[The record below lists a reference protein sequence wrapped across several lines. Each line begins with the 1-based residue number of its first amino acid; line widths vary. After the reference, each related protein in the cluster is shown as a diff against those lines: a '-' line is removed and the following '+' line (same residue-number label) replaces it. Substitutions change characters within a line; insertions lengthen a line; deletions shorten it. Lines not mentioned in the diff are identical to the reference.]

1 MAKDN
6 KHDDFDAVRALV
18 DTLSPFDVKD
28 RERIIRWACE
38 KLGMVPDAVVA
49 AAIPVVASIQHEAA
63 GADMGA
69 ATSAARPVKDIKSF
83 VQEKSPKS
91 DQQLAA
97 VVAYFY
103 KFEVPA
109 DQQKETISGG
119 DLQDACRKADC
130 TRPARPAQTMLNAF
144 NAGYFDKADHGQ
156 YRLNSVG
163 ENLVA
168 MVLPAGGSETKP
180 RIAKRRTS
188 KATSKKKR

>member
-1 MAKDN
+1 MPKDN

-18 DTLSPFDVKD
+18 DTLSPFEVKD

-38 KLGMVPDAVVA
+38 KLSMASDAVA
-49 AAIPVVASIQHEAA
+49 ATTVPVIAPMPRETT
-63 GADMGA
+63 GADAGA
-69 ATSAARPVKDIKSF
+69 ATLTIRPVKDIKSF

-103 KFEVPA
+103 KFEAPA
-109 DQQKETISGG
+109 DQQKETISGS

-168 MVLPAGGSETKP
+168 MVLPAGSSDAKP
-180 RIAKRRTS
+180 RTIKRRIG
-188 KATSKKKR
+188 KAVSKKKR